1 MYMYIYIYNTHTHAH
16 PLFPCNS
23 FHDLYI
29 SFCIQLSTGD
39 LPAKAR
45 LVRELIIQ
53 LALLVFLLFLV
64 VSAIP
69 ALLTGEAKTL

>member
-1 MYMYIYIYNTHTHAH
+1 MYMYIYSTHTHAH

-53 LALLVFLLFLV
+53 LALLVFLV